1 MKSQFCIAT
10 LLLIPVGASFA
21 FHQEKKPTEAVA
33 PKDDPAMAK
42 MKEFATPGPAHKV
55 LDAKVGKWTAQ
66 VKVWME
72 PGKAPETSTGTA
84 ESKWILGGR
93 YVEDTFTG
101 TFMGQPFHGRGITGF
116 DNLKKKYVTTWID
129 DAGTGIMHS
138 EGTFDAPTKTFT
150 YMGESP
156 DCMAG
161 KYVKSRAIDRMVDA
175 DHWTMQMYAPGPDGK
190 EYMGMEI
197 AYTRAK

>member
-1 MKSQFCIAT
+1 MKSHSCIAA

-21 FHQEKKPTEAVA
+21 LRQETKPTEAVA
-33 PKDDPAMAK
+33 PRDDPAMAK

-55 LDAKVGKWTAQ
+55 LDTKVGKWTAQ
-66 VKVWME
+66 MKLWME
-72 PGKAPETSTGTA
+72 PGKAPTTSTGTA

-101 TFMGQPFHGRGITGF
+101 TFMGEPFHGRGVTGF

-138 EGTFDAPTKTFT
+138 EGTFDAATKTFT
-150 YMGESP
+150 YTGESP

-175 DHWTMQMYAPGPDGK
+175 DHWTMQMYSPGPDGK
-190 EYMGMEI
+190 EFMNMEI